1 MLPAYIEMELMV
13 KTQSSTGEGTLILE
27 GEPQPQEKMA
37 VMTARAVISP
47 RCGELPVRLLNLE
60 AEPVTIC
67 KETRIVQVELIELPE
82 VTCINPTELDQ
93 GEEVTISDR
102 QRITEDIQV
111 SLWKV
116 VEKCGHLCDGE
127 KQRLH
132 SLLVAYN
139 DIFTQDKI
147 NFGRTS

>member
-1 MLPAYIEMELMV
+1 
-13 KTQSSTGEGTLILE
+13 
-27 GEPQPQEKMA
+27 MA
-37 VMTARAVISP
+37 VMTARAVISL

-60 AEPVTIC
+60 AESVNVY
-67 KETRIVQVELIELPE
+67 KKTRIVQVEFIELPE

-93 GEEVTISDR
+93 GEEVIISDR

-127 KQRLH
+127 RQQLH
-132 SLLVAYN
+132 SLLIAYN
-139 DIFTQDKI
+139 DIFTQLLKTRQTLDKQVESEI
-147 NFGRTS
+147 ELRLVRLLPSGGSSK